1 MFHLIPYS
9 EALHAT
15 SQVRKFLFIVAP
27 KAMYFKLLT
36 IYELGGIDRGM
47 AEDFEM
53 LNASKF
59 M

>member
-15 SQVRKFLFIVAP
+15 SQVRKFLFIVAL

-36 IYELGGIDRGM
+36 IYELRGIDRGM
-47 AEDFEM
+47 AEGFEM
-53 LNASKF
+53 
-59 M
+59 